1 MPPGGGLSGHVLASG
16 QAYLNNDARN
26 DPRLFFKEAFS
37 ACRAAAGAPL
47 VAQGQITG
55 LLWVGSRRLLAE
67 HDLRLLTAIA
77 DIAANAIQRESLREA
92 VTAQAVQMQTILDTV
107 PDGVLLL
114 DEGGRVL
121 LANPAAAYN
130 LSFLVQEGAE
140 TPLTHLAGRPLAEL
154 LAPPPQGHWH
164 ELEARGRFFQ
174 ITARPLAPG
183 SQPAPADGMDDASDR
198 HWVLVISDET
208 EAHERRRYQQAQE
221 RLATVGQLAAG
232 IAHDFNNIM
241 GVIVLYA
248 QLLHNAPGL
257 ADRQYAQ
264 LKTIRTQADRAANLV
279 QQILD
284 FSRRS
289 FIQQSPLDLLP
300 LVKDLLKLLER
311 TLPEHIRLE
320 LGYDRRQYTVN
331 ADATQVQQVLMNLA
345 FNARDAMPDGGT
357 LRFTLTGL
365 TLDSGQTPP
374 LPDLGPGDWV
384 QVEVQDTGTGIR
396 PKDLPH
402 IFEPFFTTKA
412 PGKGA
417 GLGLSQVYGIVK
429 QHGGAIDVR
438 SRPDQGSVFTVYL
451 PRLADPIADPEPTP
465 REAAAPGRGETI
477 LLVEDNQALQEA
489 TAEMLEAWGYG
500 VLRAQNGVEALAVL
514 AEEKVDLV
522 LSDLIMPEM
531 GGRELSRRLRQAY
544 PQVKLLVITGHAPQ
558 GEYAGLLQE
567 GVTWLQKPFS
577 VDELAAKV
585 QALLA
590 DKTGAGARET

>member
-1 MPPGGGLSGHVLASG
+1 
-16 QAYLNNDARN
+16 
-26 DPRLFFKEAFS
+26 
-37 ACRAAAGAPL
+37 
-47 VAQGQITG
+47 
-55 LLWVGSRRLLAE
+55 
-67 HDLRLLTAIA
+67 
-77 DIAANAIQRESLREA
+77 
-92 VTAQAVQMQTILDTV
+92 
-107 PDGVLLL
+107 
-114 DEGGRVL
+114 
-121 LANPAAAYN
+121 
-130 LSFLVQEGAE
+130 
-140 TPLTHLAGRPLAEL
+140 
-154 LAPPPQGHWH
+154 
-164 ELEARGRFFQ
+164 
-174 ITARPLAPG
+174 
-183 SQPAPADGMDDASDR
+183 
-198 HWVLVISDET
+198 
-208 EAHERRRYQQAQE
+208 
-221 RLATVGQLAAG
+221 
-232 IAHDFNNIM
+232 M

-311 TLPEHIRLE
+311 TLPEHVRLE

-365 TLDSGQTPP
+365 TLSPGQAPP

-384 QVEVQDTGTGIR
+384 QVEVQDTGMGIR
-396 PKDLPH
+396 PEDSPH

-451 PRLADPIADPEPTP
+451 PRLADPTADLEPTP
-465 REAAAPGRGETI
+465 QAVEVQGRGETL

-489 TAEMLEAWGYG
+489 LAELLETWGYG
-500 VLRAQNGVEALAVL
+500 VLRARNGVEALAML
-514 AEEKVDLV
+514 AEERVDLV
-522 LSDLIMPEM
+522 LSDLVMPEM
-531 GGRELSRRLRQAY
+531 GGMELSRRLRQTY
-544 PQVKLLVITGHAPQ
+544 PRVKLLVMTGHAPR
-558 GEYAGLLQE
+558 GEYAGLLRE

-577 VDELAAKV
+577 VDELVATV

-590 DKTGAGARET
+590 EKTDAGARET